1 MGHTK
6 GSEFGLL
13 AFSYI
18 SRNDVLIGFLVA
30 LTAKPM
36 ASYSEPAALSL
47 LTPGFRFSCS

>member
-18 SRNDVLIGFLVA
+18 SRSDVLIGFLVA

-47 LTPGFRFSCS
+47 LTPDFRFSCS